1 MRKDFRGFCLM
12 AMMVFVFYGL
22 TFLVDANVYGG
33 NKSGITKKQVK
44 IGVIGDLTG
53 PAANVGTESAAATR
67 VLFKH
72 INNEGGINGRKL
84 KVYVQDNHYDPV
96 KTVGALK
103 YLVSRHDVFAIVNVL
118 GSTPMMAVFPMIA
131 EEKIPCLPQINLSS
145 KMYDPPKRYI
155 FTNTTPAS
163 ELAIVGLD
171 YVAKDLKAKN
181 PTLGILNQ
189 DDEYGKDGLLGWKK
203 AAEHYGFKVVAAAAY
218 KRGSTDVSSQA
229 ISLRRAKP
237 DYVFLTGAGATVLML
252 KEAKKLNWS
261 PIFVGD
267 KNLTHPKTI
276 AIAEDAA
283 TGMYTVSDQ
292 AQGHESVPGIVEL
305 KKLNKKY
312 MPKQGPTYAN
322 IWGWAN
328 TLILM
333 EGLKRAGRDLTRE
346 GLVDTLENFKNVG
359 TKGLTG
365 PVTYGPNDRKG
376 GGTARI
382 FKANMTDKV
391 FNPVT
396 DYRSPSIAIE

>member
-1 MRKDFRGFCLM
+1 MKKRFGAVYLIITLFIFLS
-12 AMMVFVFYGL
+12 VTLFINTSIYG
-22 TFLVDANVYGG
+22 A
-33 NKSGITKKQVK
+33 NKSGVSKKQIK

-53 PAANVGTESAAATR
+53 PAANVGAESAAATR

-72 INNEGGINGRKL
+72 INEQGGIHGRNL
-84 KVYVQDNHYDPV
+84 KVYIQDNHYDPV
-96 KTVGALK
+96 KTVAALK

-131 EEKIPCLPQINLSS
+131 EEKIPCLPQINVSS

-155 FTNTTPAS
+155 FTNTTPGS
-163 ELAIVGLD
+163 EAAIVGLD
-171 YVAKDLKAKN
+171 YIVKDLKAKN
-181 PTLGILNQ
+181 PRLGIFYQ
-189 DDEYGKDGLLGWKK
+189 DDEYGKNGLLGWKR
-203 AAEHYGFKVVAAAAY
+203 AAEHYGFKLVIAESF

-229 ISLRRAKP
+229 VSLRRANP
-237 DYVFLTGAGATVLML
+237 EYVFLTGVGGTVLML

-261 PIFVGD
+261 PIFIGD

-276 AIAEDAA
+276 AIAGDAA
-283 TGMYTVSDQ
+283 TGMCTVSDQ
-292 AQGHESVPGIVEL
+292 AQGHESVPGVVEL

-312 MPKQGPTYAN
+312 LPKQEPTYAN

-328 TLILM
+328 TLILL

-346 GLVDTLENFKNVG
+346 GLVETLENFKNVS

-376 GGTARI
+376 GGTARV
-382 FKANMTDKV
+382 FKANIGKKV
-391 FNPVT
+391 FDPVI
-396 DYRSPSIAIE
+396 DYRGPSITID